1 MVRAYSWR
9 QGHSSFKYVH
19 SGLYN
24 GHIIITKEK
33 TLKWFMLE
41 LGTSRLVLEGDV
53 VALVAFVEML
63 SPSLAPESGLGLN

>member
-9 QGHSSFKYVH
+9 RGHSSFKYVH

-53 VALVAFVEML
+53 VALVQML
-63 SPSLAPESGLGLN
+63 SPSLTPESGLGLN